1 MDYTAGIKHK
11 FSISE
16 SHVSVPEKLLKSKD
30 LSETY
35 IFMSRTKELVERV
48 KMETLRMKEEE
59 DGTFLSQKSKME
71 TFVWLTIL

>member
-16 SHVSVPEKLLKSKD
+16 THVSVPEKLLKSKD

-35 IFMSRTKELVERV
+35 VFLSRTKELVKRV
-48 KMETLRMKEEE
+48 EVENQRMKEEE
-59 DGTFLSQKSKME
+59 DGAFLSQKSKM
-71 TFVWLTIL
+71 